1 MDRAKKEEISNFA
14 ENKNYEILSIMGDSI
29 DEKSQ
34 ILTVIQFVQAID
46 RAELVVTDSFH
57 GAVFS
62 IILNTPFQVLERRTG
77 NMNSRLETLLEK
89 FKLTKNLDR
98 EGLSFDDILNTDF
111 TETDSVLS
119 SERKQSKEY
128 LDCFLDNRVTSNE

>member
-1 MDRAKKEEISNFA
+1 
-14 ENKNYEILSIMGDSI
+14 
-29 DEKSQ
+29 
-34 ILTVIQFVQAID
+34 
-46 RAELVVTDSFH
+46 
-57 GAVFS
+57 
-62 IILNTPFQVLERRTG
+62 
-77 NMNSRLETLLEK
+77 MNSRLETLLEK